1 MGVVMQNSART
12 RKLPNQALYVGC
24 ALIVLVALGAD
35 FPLWSNADNAP
46 MEIGGVP
53 VVTLTRPQAKHVRKP
68 QFVEATVLP
77 GEGMNLF
84 QVKAAWPGKGV
95 INLIYSPDLAAAKG
109 QLESDKNA
117 FGNMSFTFGGA
128 MLLPFANRIRGTV
141 SGDKKTITANIGG
154 HDVTLPA
161 NWKGK
166 GTDAEVHA
174 IHGFI
179 YSARFTAEQK
189 NARDSSSVQGTLQA
203 GNFNGHWPSQ
213 TEVVDNVT
221 LKDRELVISVTAKN
235 VGTESL
241 PMAIGMHPYFAI
253 PSGDRDQARLKVPAA
268 ERALANNYDDVFPS
282 GQLQA
287 VKGTPYDFN
296 AAHGVAL
303 GKLYLDDSFT
313 DLQRNRK
320 GQAVI
325 ELIDPAARYG
335 LRITTA
341 SDRIRAV
348 QVYAPPDHNFVAIE
362 PQFNL
367 ADPFDTKIWGKTD
380 TGVDYLAPGESAHW
394 EIRLELFVPGK

>member
-1 MGVVMQNSART
+1 V
-12 RKLPNQALYVGC
+12 
-24 ALIVLVALGAD
+24 
-35 FPLWSNADNAP
+35 
-46 MEIGGVP
+46 
-53 VVTLTRPQAKHVRKP
+53 
-68 QFVEATVLP
+68 
-77 GEGMNLF
+77 
-84 QVKAAWPGKGV
+84 
-95 INLIYSPDLAAAKG
+95 
-109 QLESDKNA
+109 
-117 FGNMSFTFGGA
+117 SFTFGGA

-141 SGDKKTITANIGG
+141 AGDKKTVTANIGG
-154 HDVTLPA
+154 HDITLPA

-166 GTDAEVHA
+166 GADAEVHA

-179 YSARFTAEQK
+179 YSSRFTAEQK
-189 NARDSSSVQGTLQA
+189 NARDSSNVTGTLQA

-235 VGTESL
+235 VGKETL

-268 ERALANNYDDVFPS
+268 ERAVANNYDDVFPT

-296 AAHGVAL
+296 AARGTAL

-335 LRITTA
+335 LRITAA

-367 ADPFDTKIWGKTD
+367 ADPFDTKIWSKTD
-380 TGVDYLAPGESAHW
+380 TGIDYLAPGESAHW
-394 EIRLELFVPGK
+394 EIRLELFVPSR